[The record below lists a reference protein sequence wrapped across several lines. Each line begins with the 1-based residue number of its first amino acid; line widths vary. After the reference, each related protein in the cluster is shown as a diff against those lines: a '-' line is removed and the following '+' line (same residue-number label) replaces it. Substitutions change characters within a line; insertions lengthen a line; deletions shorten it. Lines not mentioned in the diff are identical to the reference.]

1 VWSLDGTQ
9 IVFVGFS
16 QQPEAHQSYVVS
28 SQGGDA
34 LRLLPKDNG
43 PQTDPNGSPDGSK
56 IAFSTSKLG
65 GRNPKSEIRVL
76 DVASRRIDTLPG
88 SQGMFSPRWPPD
100 GRLIAAVN
108 RHPRH
113 LRSHA
118 GREVIQLVV

>member
-1 VWSLDGTQ
+1 MSSHPRAARRY
-9 IVFVGFS
+9 GFS
-16 QQPEAHQSYVVS
+16 PRTTGRKPIQM
-28 SQGGDA
+28 G
-34 LRLLPKDNG
+34 
-43 PQTDPNGSPDGSK
+43 K